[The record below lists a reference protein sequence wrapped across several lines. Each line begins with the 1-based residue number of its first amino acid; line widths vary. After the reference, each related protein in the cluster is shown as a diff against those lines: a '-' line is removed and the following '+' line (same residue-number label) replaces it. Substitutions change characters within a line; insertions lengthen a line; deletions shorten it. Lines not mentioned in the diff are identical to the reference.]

1 VGRAATT
8 KWRWLCASCAITVL
22 IVICLVGVRPA
33 RAQGRAAPDEVKA
46 AFLYNFAKF
55 VEWPKPAPERYVF
68 CVLFDDGF
76 AETIRRALRG
86 EKLHDREIDVRYA
99 ATLDDLRDADPP
111 HVLFV
116 PVRAKESYAETLRAL
131 RRDPVL
137 TVGDEPTFTEIG
149 GVISFEKRLGKIG
162 FAVNRRAAEEAGL
175 ELGSQLLGLAR
186 IVDEPRETER

>member
-1 VGRAATT
+1 MSRAATT
-8 KWRWLCASCAITVL
+8 KWRWLCASCGIAIL
-22 IVICLVGVRPA
+22 IVIFLVGVRSA

-86 EKLHDREIDVRYA
+86 EQLHDREIDVRYV
-99 ATLDDLRDADPP
+99 ATLDDLRRADPP

-116 PVRAKESYAETLRAL
+116 PVRAEESYVGVLRAL
-131 RRDPVL
+131 RREPVL
-137 TVGDEPTFTEIG
+137 TVGDEPAFTETG
-149 GVISFEKRLGKIG
+149 GVISFEKRLGRIG

-186 IVDEPRETER
+186 IVDESREPER